1 MQNIFKST
9 YRNFVRKPAINLI
22 NLVGLAVSLALVIIL
37 SVYSYSELTTDNYH
51 KNGNRVY
58 LFGDLKSA
66 VSFPAP
72 LKDKIDMNL
81 PGVESTVR
89 ISGTWNAPV
98 FQAENKESITSDLIF
113 ADDDFFKLF
122 TYRAIEGDLASALKT
137 PMSVVIT
144 KSMADKLLGNEP
156 AVGKTLKLNN
166 SHQLTITAVIDKPEG
181 NTCLSFNA
189 ITSNATKKIV
199 QPNGDEFTS
208 WMMGGFMTFV
218 LLKEGINPD
227 LTAKSIYSLLHE
239 DNPKINAEFGLNP
252 LNKIYFSKFNLFGGN
267 YIRFGEKA
275 KVLIL
280 LMVAAL
286 VLMIALVNFINIS
299 SSQWFEKIKQNGIMK
314 VLGAKRSTI
323 MRNVLIESVLFFLV
337 AFFLAT
343 GLIVIVKPLIQEY
356 TGIHFNS
363 RLIYSPGFI
372 LIFIAGTIILSML
385 FSFGPALRISSSRVV
400 DNLKKKVETRHS
412 GFSFSGVFVTFQFIV
427 AIVLIA
433 FTALVQKQVRF
444 GSDFG
449 VSQENLVGIK
459 LTPELSQ
466 KKDVLKQ
473 LLMEK
478 SSVES
483 VSYSMYFPGSRF
495 SNWGTKLNLNGEE
508 KDVTVDMFNADAS
521 VFKTMGLELKMGRI
535 YSDDLSTDQGKIVV
549 NEAFLRNYGITNPV
563 GGKMVVTM
571 DGKSSEIIGVVKD
584 FHFKSVTQPI
594 TPLVITN
601 GWYTSYCLVKLQ
613 TSGFNNFHSALL
625 DIKSATTELSPS
637 FHVEISF
644 FDQAIENLYQSKL
657 QFRRTFTLFAGC
669 AIIICCLGI
678 LAMSLFACQR
688 RIKEIGIRKVN
699 GARIS
704 EVMTM
709 LNKDFVKWVA
719 IAFVI
724 ATPIAYYAMHK
735 WLENFAYKTSLSWW
749 IFALA
754 GLLAL
759 GIALLT
765 VSWQSWRAA
774 TRNPVEA
781 LRYE

>member
-1 MQNIFKST
+1 MKNIIKSI
-9 YRNFVRKPAINLI
+9 YRNFLRKSVTNLI
-22 NLVGLAVSLALVIIL
+22 NLMGLAVSLTLVIIL
-37 SVYSYSELTTDNYH
+37 SVYCYSELTTDNFH
-51 KNGNRVY
+51 KNGDRVY
-58 LFGDLKSA
+58 LFGDLKNA
-66 VSFPAP
+66 VLFPAL
-72 LKDKIDMNL
+72 LKDMIDMNL

-98 FQAENKESITSDLIF
+98 FQVENKESITSDLIF
-113 ADDDFFKLF
+113 ADEDFFKLF
-122 TYRAIEGDLASALKT
+122 TYSAIEGDLASALKA

-144 KSMADKLLGNEP
+144 KSMADKLLGNGP

-166 SHQLTITAVIDKPEG
+166 SHQLTITAVIDKPKG

-199 QPNGDEFTS
+199 QPNGNEFTS
-208 WMMGGFMTFV
+208 WNMGGFMTFV
-218 LLKEGINPD
+218 LLKKGINPD
-227 LTAKSIYSLLHE
+227 ITAKSIYSLMHE
-239 DNPKINAEFGLNP
+239 GDHENNTGFGLNP
-252 LNKIYFSKFNLFGGN
+252 IKKIYFSKFNLSGFN

-299 SSQWFEKIKQNGIMK
+299 SSQWFEKIKQNGVMK

-323 MRNVLIESVLFFLV
+323 MSNVIIESATFFLV

-343 GLIVIVKPLIQEY
+343 GLIFIVKPLIQEY

-363 RLIYSPGFI
+363 QLIYSPGFI
-372 LIFIAGTIILSML
+372 LISIAGTLILSML
-385 FSFGPALRISSSRVV
+385 FSFIPALRISSSKAV
-400 DNLKKKVETRHS
+400 DNLKKKVETRNS
-412 GFSFSGVFVTFQFIV
+412 GFSFSGVFVTLQFII
-427 AIVLIA
+427 AIGLIA

-449 VSQENLVGIK
+449 INQENLVGIR

-473 LLMEK
+473 LLLEK
-478 SSVES
+478 PSVES
-483 VSYSMYFPGSRF
+483 VSYSMYFPGSRI

-535 YSDDLSTDQGKIVV
+535 FSDDLSTDQGKIVV
-549 NEAFLRNYGITNPV
+549 NEAFLRNYGITNPI
-563 GGKMVVTM
+563 GGKMIVTM
-571 DGKSSEIIGVVKD
+571 DNKNSEIIGVVKD

-613 TSGFNNFHSALL
+613 TSGFNNLHSVIL
-625 DIKSATTELSPS
+625 DIKSATSELSPS
-637 FHVEISF
+637 FPVEISF
-644 FDQAIENLYQSKL
+644 FDQAVENLYQSEL
-657 QFRRTFTLFAGC
+657 QFRRAFSLFAGC
-669 AIIICCLGI
+669 AIVICCLGI

-688 RIKEIGIRKVN
+688 RIKEIGVRKIN
-699 GARIS
+699 GAKVS
-704 EVMTM
+704 EVITM

-724 ATPIAYYAMHK
+724 ATPIAYYAMNK
-735 WLENFAYKTSLSWW
+735 WLESFAYKTSLSWW

-765 VSWQSWRAA
+765 VSWQSWKAA
-774 TRNPVEA
+774 MRNPVEA

>member
-1 MQNIFKST
+1 M
-9 YRNFVRKPAINLI
+9 
-22 NLVGLAVSLALVIIL
+22 
-37 SVYSYSELTTDNYH
+37 
-51 KNGNRVY
+51 
-58 LFGDLKSA
+58 FGS
-66 VSFPAP
+66 S
-72 LKDKIDMNL
+72 
-81 PGVESTVR
+81 
-89 ISGTWNAPV
+89 
-98 FQAENKESITSDLIF
+98 
-113 ADDDFFKLF
+113 
-122 TYRAIEGDLASALKT
+122 
-137 PMSVVIT
+137 
-144 KSMADKLLGNEP
+144 
-156 AVGKTLKLNN
+156 
-166 SHQLTITAVIDKPEG
+166 
-181 NTCLSFNA
+181 
-189 ITSNATKKIV
+189 
-199 QPNGDEFTS
+199 
-208 WMMGGFMTFV
+208 
-218 LLKEGINPD
+218 
-227 LTAKSIYSLLHE
+227 
-239 DNPKINAEFGLNP
+239 
-252 LNKIYFSKFNLFGGN
+252 
-267 YIRFGEKA
+267 YIRFGEKT

-323 MRNVLIESVLFFLV
+323 MSNVLIESAMFFLV

-343 GLIVIVKPLIQEY
+343 GLIYIVNPLIQGY

-363 RLIYSPGFI
+363 QLIYSPGFI
-372 LIFIAGTIILSML
+372 LISVAGTVILSLL
-385 FSFGPALRISSSRVV
+385 FSFVPALRISSSKAV
-400 DNLKKKVETRHS
+400 DNLKKKVTRHS
-412 GFSFSGVFVTFQFIV
+412 GLSFSGVFVTLQFIV

-449 VSQENLVGIK
+449 VNQENLVGIK
-459 LTPELSQ
+459 LTPDLGL

-473 LLMEK
+473 LLLEK

-483 VSYSMYFPGSRF
+483 VSYSMYFPGSQISR
-495 SNWGTKLNLNGEE
+495 WGTKLNLNGEE

-613 TSGFNNFHSALL
+613 TSGFNNFHSAIQ
-625 DIKSATTELSPS
+625 DIKSATSELSPS
-637 FHVEISF
+637 FPVGISF
-644 FDQAIENLYQSKL
+644 FDKAVENLYQSEL
-657 QFRRTFTLFAGC
+657 QFRRTFSLFAGS
-669 AIIICCLGI
+669 AIVICCMGI
-678 LAMSLFACQR
+678 LAMSMFACQR

-699 GARIS
+699 GAKVS
-704 EVMTM
+704 EVLTM
-709 LNKDFVKWVA
+709 LNRDFVKWVA

-765 VSWQSWRAA
+765 VSWQSWKAA

>member
-1 MQNIFKST
+1 MKYILKST
-9 YRNFVRKPAINLI
+9 IRNFIRNPGTNLI
-22 NLVGLAVSLALVIIL
+22 NFLGLAVSLALVIIL
-37 SVYSYSELTTDNYH
+37 SVYSYSELMTDNYH
-51 KNGNRVY
+51 KNGDRVY
-58 LFGDLKSA
+58 LYGDLKNA
-66 VSFPAP
+66 VLFPAL
-72 LKDKIDMNL
+72 LKDQIDTNI

-89 ISGTWNAPV
+89 VSGTWNAPV
-98 FQAENKESITSDLIF
+98 FQAENRDAITSDMIF
-113 ADDDFFKLF
+113 ADEDFFNLF
-122 TYRAIEGDLASALKT
+122 TYQAIEGDLASALKT

-144 KSMADKLLGNEP
+144 KLMAEKLFGREP

-189 ITSNATKKIV
+189 ITSNTTKKIV

-208 WMMGGFMTFV
+208 WSMGGFMTFV
-218 LLKEGINPD
+218 LLKKGTDAGI
-227 LTAKSIYSLLHE
+227 TAKSIRSLLLE
-239 DNPKINAEFGLNP
+239 GGRENIAGFGLSP
-252 LNKIYFSKFNLFGGN
+252 FKKVYFSKFNMFGGD
-267 YIRFGEKA
+267 YIRFGDKT

-280 LMVAAL
+280 LMVSAL
-286 VLMIALVNFINIS
+286 VLMIALVNFVNIS
-299 SSQWFEKIKQNGIMK
+299 SAQWVEKIKQNGVMK
-314 VLGAKRSTI
+314 VLGAKRSII
-323 MRNVLIESVLFFLV
+323 MSQVLIESATFFLV
-337 AFFLAT
+337 AFCFAV
-343 GLIVIVKPLIQEY
+343 GMVFIVKPFIQEY

-363 RLIYSPGFI
+363 QLIYSPSFV
-372 LIFIAGTIILSML
+372 LISIPVTVILSML
-385 FSFGPALRISSSRVV
+385 FSFVPALRISSSKVV
-400 DNLKKKVETRHS
+400 DNLKKNVGHRNP
-412 GFSFSGVFVTFQFIV
+412 GFSFNGVFVTLQFII

-433 FTALVQKQVRF
+433 FTVLVQKQVRF

-449 VSQENLVGIK
+449 VNQENLVGIR

-473 LLMEK
+473 LLLEK
-478 SSVES
+478 SSIEN
-483 VSYSMYFPGSRF
+483 VSYSMYFPGSQI
-495 SNWGTKLNLNGEE
+495 SNWGTKLSLNGEE
-508 KDVTVDMFNADAS
+508 KDITVDMFNADAS
-521 VFKTMGLELKMGRI
+521 VFKTMGLELKIGRI
-535 YSDDLSTDQGKIVV
+535 YSDDLSSDQGKIVV
-549 NEAFLRNYGITNPV
+549 NEAFMRNYGITNPV

-584 FHFKSVTQPI
+584 FHFKSVAQPI

-613 TSGFNNFHSALL
+613 TSGFDNLRSTIQ
-625 DIKSATTELSPS
+625 DIKLTTSQLSPS
-637 FHVEISF
+637 FPVEVNF
-644 FDQAIENLYQSKL
+644 FDQAIENMYQSEL
-657 QFRRTFTLFAGC
+657 LFRRAFSLFAGC
-669 AIIICCLGI
+669 AIVICCMGI
-678 LAMSLFACQR
+678 LAMSLLASQR

-699 GARIS
+699 GAKIS
-704 EVMTM
+704 EILSM

-719 IAFVI
+719 MAFII

-735 WLENFAYKTSLSWW
+735 WLENFAYKTTLSWW